1 MPAPFRL
8 TPHPADGPGPVRSLT
23 VAVERRAA
31 GLGLHYRLVAPAG
44 SVRLSP
50 LQPPVRAD
58 RLWEHTCFEAFVGVP
73 HSPAYHEFNFA
84 PSGCWAAWAFSGY
97 RAAMQPLPAPTPPA
111 VTAVAAG
118 DELRVTAEVPAALLP
133 GTGGVLRLALA
144 AVIEDTAGRRR
155 HWALH
160 HPAPQPDFHAA
171 GAFAVLL
178 AAA

>member
-1 MPAPFRL
+1 MSVPFRL
-8 TPHPADGPGPVRSLT
+8 APHPADAPGPVLALTATVDRRS
-23 VAVERRAA
+23 A
-31 GLGLHYRLVAPAG
+31 GLRLDYRLVAPAG
-44 SVRLSP
+44 SIRLPP
-50 LQPPVRAD
+50 LQAPLRAD
-58 RLWEHTCFEAFVGVP
+58 RLWEQTCFEAFAGVP

-84 PSGCWAAWAFSGY
+84 PSGCWAAWGFSGY
-97 RAAMQPLPAPTPPA
+97 REGMQALPAPTPPV

-133 GTGGVLRLALA
+133 DARGLLRLALA
-144 AVIEDTAGRRR
+144 AVVEDRAGRRYF
-155 HWALH
+155 WALR